1 MKAMNK
7 INFIKHIW
15 ILILIFALFA
25 CESDK
30 EFLNEKPTTFYT
42 TDNAFSTSAQIDQVL
57 VGIYSQLRDLW
68 ANPGEAAWIFVFR
81 GNGTDMFDVPS
92 IRRGNTFNNYGTINP
107 DHSHFLNIYSAWYQ
121 IISKANLVLYASE
134 LPQITWSS
142 PAEKAYVLAQARFFR
157 AFAYRNLGELFG
169 GVPIVTEISK
179 TAKYDFERASR
190 LETYQ
195 FAIDEL
201 LAIENDIPVTNV
213 SGGRIVRGAAQH
225 NLCELYLALGT
236 QLAADG
242 NSSGAQTA
250 FTNSISYANKVI
262 DGGLYSLINNRFGK
276 RKNELTINIP
286 VYSQGNTSTPVDNLE
301 QTTNHYWDM
310 FQEGNVNYQD
320 GNTECIWALQTDYAA
335 YKAEDGKSKLPYSR
349 TYGPVFRDGA
359 KNHLTGTLEDVGGRG
374 ISQVIP
380 TMYTRDLIYED
391 KWAEDL
397 RNSDVVFR
405 RTFIG
410 NVVTSPY
417 YRIVV
422 PWDIMYYESADP
434 STNNNN
440 RSLCY
445 PVSCKIA
452 TDKYTGLDAGENRSN
467 LFRDDYFIRLSETIL
482 LRAEAKQRSGD
493 KNGAA
498 EDINLLRNRAQ
509 CTYLVTAA
517 DMDDKFNLIL
527 DERARELV
535 YEECRWNT
543 LLRMGGTIAVDRI
556 AQYAYW
562 PEAQATLTF
571 DYNLWPIPQTVIDTN
586 KDKVLEQNPGWK

>member
-1 MKAMNK
+1 MKK
-7 INFIKHIW
+7 INILKHIW
-15 ILILIFALFA
+15 MLVFIFAIAA

-30 EFLNEKPTTFYT
+30 EFLTEEPTTFYT
-42 TDNAFSTSAQIDQVL
+42 TENAFSTSAQIDQVL

-68 ANPGEAAWIFVFR
+68 ANPSEAAWIFVLR
-81 GNGTDMFDVPS
+81 GNGSDMFDVPS

-121 IISKANLVLYASE
+121 IISKSNLVIYASE
-134 LPQITWSS
+134 LPQIAWSS
-142 PAEKAYVLAQARFFR
+142 EDEKKYVLAQARFFR

-169 GVPIVTEISK
+169 GVPIVTEISQ
-179 TAKYDFERASR
+179 TAKFDFERSSR
-190 LETYQ
+190 IETYQ

-201 LAIENDIPVTNV
+201 LAIENDLPETT
-213 SGGRIVRGAAQH
+213 SAGGRLVRGAAWH
-225 NLCELYLALGT
+225 NLCELYLALGI
-236 QLAADG
+236 QMDAEG

-250 FTNSISYANKVI
+250 YTSSISYGNKVI
-262 DGGLYSLINNRFGK
+262 DGGLYSLMSDRFGT
-276 RKNELTINIP
+276 RKNESSINIP
-286 VYSQGNTSTPVDNLE
+286 VYRQGSASSPVDTLV
-301 QTTNHYWDM
+301 QTTNHYWDL
-310 FQEGNVNYQD
+310 FQEGNVNYQE
-320 GNTECIWALQTDYAA
+320 GNSECIWAIQVDYAA
-335 YKAEDGKSKLPYSR
+335 YKAEDGRSKLNYSR

-374 ISQVIP
+374 ISQIIP
-380 TMYTRDLIYED
+380 TMYTRDTIYSG
-391 KWAEDL
+391 KWAADL

-410 NVVTSPY
+410 NVATSPY
-417 YRIVV
+417 YLQVV
-422 PWDIMYYESADP
+422 PWNVIYLASDDE

-452 TDKYTGLDAGENRSN
+452 TDKYTGLDAGETRSN
-467 LFRDDYFIRLSETIL
+467 LFRDEYLIRLSETIL

-493 KNGAA
+493 KDGAA
-498 EDINLLRNRAQ
+498 DDINLLRNRAQ
-509 CTYLVTAA
+509 CSYLVTAA
-517 DMDDKFNLIL
+517 DMDDNFNLIL

-556 AQYAYW
+556 AKYAYW
-562 PEAQATLTF
+562 PEAKATLTF

-586 KDKVLEQNPGWK
+586 KDIVLDQNPGWE